1 MGVKPSGR
9 TPYRFHLT
17 PWCDPPPEKHAGGG
31 GEGGE
36 GGGAGPVRGN
46 SVTSSLLQNKK
57 RSECYRKNTLLQLKY
72 I

>member
-1 MGVKPSGR
+1 MQ
-9 TPYRFHLT
+9 
-17 PWCDPPPEKHAGGG
+17 EGGG
-31 GEGGE
+31 GGGE

-72 I
+72 IINILTAHNFHIKKLARKEV